1 MGRTVSPVF
10 DVPHG
15 KTSGFSTALCS
26 HPRAV
31 LHCSVGVL
39 ACLDA
44 FRNAMPHDMFVRNGQ
59 AMLGDG
65 VAWFGAKGVQTINV
79 P

>member
-44 FRNAMPHDMFVRNGQ
+44 FRVGYRAVPGLWGYQKSLITWDFD
-59 AMLGDG
+59 A
-65 VAWFGAKGVQTINV
+65 FG
-79 P
+79 